1 VTATSTSAVS
11 TAGLDER
18 YVKFAGGLITKY
30 DKNGDGVLTED
41 EWSGISGNYGEG
53 DTNGDGKLTVEE
65 LAVKLSNR

>member
-1 VTATSTSAVS
+1 
-11 TAGLDER
+11 
-18 YVKFAGGLITKY
+18 
-30 DKNGDGVLTED
+30 LTED